1 MHCDMPKIQGGVA
14 IVEYNNT
21 SLPILPNSM
30 PIINAP
36 PSIYS
41 EIILICKIQ
50 KRSMTYRHSETYSNK
65 IPQKLTTTACFI
77 KGNLQMV
84 DNFESM

>member
-30 PIINAP
+30 LIINAP

-41 EIILICKIQ
+41 EIIL
-50 KRSMTYRHSETYSNK
+50 
-65 IPQKLTTTACFI
+65 
-77 KGNLQMV
+77 V
-84 DNFESM
+84 